1 MALCVMLTV
10 LPMTA
15 LAADGTEPTAD
26 SHSEY
31 ALEIEAPQTLR
42 VNQVATDVS
51 VRLYT
56 TVESSTGYDSV
67 RINVKVDG
75 PEGAAPKFM
84 ATDAGSGTTWNVLD
98 FGYFGPETGFPVAAD
113 YDMTT
118 NFTEVRFDKAG
129 TYTVTLELVDCADDD
144 AVLATETAEVE
155 VVYPYTLNVTAPQTL
170 RVDQACDSVQ
180 VQLTAAD
187 AQSETYNN
195 ARVNIVEVEAPEEA
209 KPQFIAKDA
218 SSGQEW
224 NVLDFGYFGPETG
237 FPIAAGYDVTT
248 SFTKVIFDKAGTYTY
263 QLNLVDMANGEQV
276 LATETISI
284 EVTYPFAFEVNAPKS
299 MRVDQENTN
308 TSVRLY
314 AVDGNDQAYTN
325 ALITIQVDGPE
336 GAKPQ
341 FIAKD
346 GDTEW
351 NVLDFGYFG
360 PETGFPVTADYD
372 VTTNFAKV
380 SFDKTGTYTVTLA
393 LVDKNNQDLVL
404 AESIN
409 TISVTNRSSGGSG
422 NATSRYDIEVAQTQ
436 NGTVKVRS
444 NRVAEGSTVTIT
456 TTPDEGYALTG
467 LKVTDQSS
475 KEVTLTDKGDGV
487 YTFTMPASDVT
498 VKADF
503 AQGSDLPFTD
513 VAVNDWFYS
522 AVRYMYENGCMNG
535 LTDTT
540 FGPDATTTR
549 GMIVT
554 MLYRHENEPTVAG
567 ENPFAD
573 VESTQY
579 YADAINWAA
588 ANNIVTGYDETTFG
602 PEDTITRAQMATIL
616 YRYAQYKG
624 YDTTQGGMAVR
635 EFADY
640 AEISDWSMTA
650 VTWAVNADLLNG
662 RSDNTLDPNGN
673 ATRAEVATILMRFC
687 ETFVK

>member
-1 MALCVMLTV
+1 
-10 LPMTA
+10 
-15 LAADGTEPTAD
+15 
-26 SHSEY
+26 
-31 ALEIEAPQTLR
+31 
-42 VNQVATDVS
+42 
-51 VRLYT
+51 
-56 TVESSTGYDSV
+56 
-67 RINVKVDG
+67 
-75 PEGAAPKFM
+75 
-84 ATDAGSGTTWNVLD
+84 
-98 FGYFGPETGFPVAAD
+98 
-113 YDMTT
+113 
-118 NFTEVRFDKAG
+118 
-129 TYTVTLELVDCADDD
+129 
-144 AVLATETAEVE
+144 
-155 VVYPYTLNVTAPQTL
+155 
-170 RVDQACDSVQ
+170 
-180 VQLTAAD
+180 
-187 AQSETYNN
+187 
-195 ARVNIVEVEAPEEA
+195 
-209 KPQFIAKDA
+209 
-218 SSGQEW
+218 
-224 NVLDFGYFGPETG
+224 
-237 FPIAAGYDVTT
+237 
-248 SFTKVIFDKAGTYTY
+248 GTYTY

-436 NGTVKVRS
+436 NGTVKVSS